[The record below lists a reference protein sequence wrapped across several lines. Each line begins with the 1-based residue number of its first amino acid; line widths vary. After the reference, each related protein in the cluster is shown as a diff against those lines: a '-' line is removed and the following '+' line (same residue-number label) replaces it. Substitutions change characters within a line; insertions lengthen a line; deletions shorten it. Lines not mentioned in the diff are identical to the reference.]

1 MRQRHD
7 ANDEELKIL
16 LEALLTED
24 VDVTAR
30 EIARR
35 HSSLKNASAFTRS
48 ESRTQL
54 ISAARQRQA
63 EIRRAAQNIVSTTA
77 SADELALR
85 TAEVKKLERQ
95 VRNLVAAHAGL
106 IRAVQLA
113 GGMNALSRFWKD
125 YKAIA
130 DEVHALDAVPALGTV
145 THLQGKRLTKSP

>member
-7 ANDEELKIL
+7 ANDEELTIL

-30 EIARR
+30 EVARR

-54 ISAARQRQA
+54 IRAAQQRQT
-63 EIRRAAQNIVSTTA
+63 EVRRAAQKLVSTTA
-77 SADELALR
+77 GTDELALR
-85 TAEVKKLERQ
+85 TSEVKQLRRQ
-95 VRNLVAAHAGL
+95 VRTLVAAHAGL

-113 GGMNALSRFWKD
+113 GGMAALSRFWKE
-125 YKAIA
+125 YKAVA
-130 DEVHALDAVPALGTV
+130 DEVHASGAMVSSGTV
-145 THLQGKRLTKSP
+145 TQLSEPR